1 MSKEIIKV
9 FQNYEKNFFMIDG
22 VQNGEIS
29 IINS

>member
-1 MSKEIIKV
+1 MMLE
-9 FQNYEKNFFMIDG
+9 NFFMIDG